1 MLRCRFFK
9 ATSCTIGSIVDFL
22 EKQDHL
28 LCPLLLI
35 LFRCSFQFGVKN
47 FFQRT
52 KNNYSEQLLRIKH
65 IIQLHWHIL
74 CESTMNMEVGGI
86 MKKNLT
92 TKILEA
98 HLVNGSLIPE
108 SEISIRIDHTLLQ
121 DATGTMA
128 MLEFIAMGLPRVKV
142 DLAAQYIDH
151 NLLQTDYKNADDHA
165 FLTTASMKFGIHL
178 SRPGNGVSHQ
188 VHLERFGKPGITLL
202 GADSHSPTAAG
213 LSVLAIGAGGL
224 DVALAMAGHPF
235 NLPCPKVMGGQLTGK
250 LPDWVSG
257 KDVILE
263 MLRRHT
269 VKGGVGKV
277 IEYFGPGVAT
287 LSVTDR
293 ATIGNMGAEL
303 GATSSIFPSD
313 ERTREFLVSQGRGDC
328 WQPLGADVGASYDE
342 YDEIDLST
350 LEPLI
355 ACPSSPDNVVPVTEV
370 AGIKVDQIIVGS
382 SVNSSYRD
390 LMTVCRI
397 VEGSRIAPGVHFHV
411 NPGSRQALE
420 NVAQDGGIMMLLM
433 AGISIHQS
441 GCLGCIGMGQAPG
454 TDQVSLRT
462 FPRNFP
468 GRSGTKGDKV
478 YLCSP
483 ETAAASGISG
493 VITDPRTLAKNKPY
507 PAIAN
512 PSKYLLDDSGII
524 YPSGMN
530 SDTIIKTGPN
540 IIPLPDF
547 EELPEQLDAT
557 VIINLGDNITTDHIM
572 PAGNKV
578 LPLRS
583 NIPAISEHVFEQLDA
598 DFPSRARTAGN
609 GVIVAGE
616 NYGQGSSREH
626 AAIAPRYLGI
636 RAKIVKSF
644 ARIHK
649 ANLINFG
656 IVPLVFKNPD
666 DIELFKQGTKI
677 AIPQVRQLVINGAT
691 EIPVKIGGREI
702 VTTLDISVRQRQ
714 ELLAGGTLNYVKQNI
729 GSDGEKCDG

>member
-1 MLRCRFFK
+1 M
-9 ATSCTIGSIVDFL
+9 
-22 EKQDHL
+22 
-28 LCPLLLI
+28 P
-35 LFRCSFQFGVKN
+35 
-47 FFQRT
+47 
-52 KNNYSEQLLRIKH
+52 
-65 IIQLHWHIL
+65 
-74 CESTMNMEVGGI
+74 
-86 MKKNLT
+86 KNLA

-98 HLVNGSLIPE
+98 HLVEGELSPGK
-108 SEISIRIDHTLLQ
+108 EISIRIDHTLLQ

-142 DLAAQYIDH
+142 ELAAQYIDH

-165 FLTTASMKFGIHL
+165 FLTSAAMKFGVHL
-178 SRPGNGVSHQ
+178 SKPGNGVSHQ
-188 VHLERFGKPGITLL
+188 VHLERFGVPGKTLL
-202 GADSHSPTAAG
+202 GADSHTPTAAG
-213 LSVLAIGAGGL
+213 LAMLAIGAGGL

-235 NLPCPKVMGGQLTGK
+235 NLPCPKVMGVRLTGK

-313 ERTREFLVSQGRGDC
+313 ERTREFLVSQGRGDS
-328 WQPLGADVGASYDE
+328 WQPLAADEGASYDE
-342 YDEIDLST
+342 YDEINLSMV
-350 LEPLI
+350 EPLI
-355 ACPSSPDNVVPVTEV
+355 ACPSSPDNVVRV
-370 AGIKVDQIIVGS
+370 ADVEGVKVDQVLVGS

-397 VEGSRIAPGVHFHV
+397 LEGQRIASHVSFHI

-420 NVAQDGGIMMLLM
+420 NVADQGGIVTLLM
-433 AGISIHQS
+433 AGANIHQS

-454 TDQVSLRT
+454 TNQVSLRT

-468 GRSGTKGDKV
+468 GRSGTKDDKV

-483 ETAAASGISG
+483 ETAAAAGIYG
-493 VITDPRTLAKNKPY
+493 VITDPRKLGKIKPY
-507 PAIAN
+507 PAVQN
-512 PSKYLLDDSGII
+512 PLQYLLDDSSVIF
-524 YPSGMN
+524 PME
-530 SDTIIKTGPN
+530 DTADVEITTGPN
-540 IIPLPDF
+540 IVPFPAFEALPDTM
-547 EELPEQLDAT
+547 QAQ
-557 VIINLGDNITTDHIM
+557 VIIKVGDNITTDHIM

-583 NIPAISEHVFEQLDA
+583 NIPAIAEYVFEQIDPG
-598 DFPSRARTAGN
+598 FPDRARMAGN
-609 GVIVAGE
+609 GVVVAGE

-636 RAKIVKSF
+636 RVKIAKGF

-649 ANLINFG
+649 ANLVNFG
-656 IVPLVFKNPD
+656 ILPLVFRDVSDYDLLEPGDEVAFSN
-666 DIELFKQGTKI
+666 
-677 AIPQVRQLVINGAT
+677 VRRLVESGAT
-691 EIPVKIGGREI
+691 EIPVVVNGREM
-702 VTTLDISVRQRQ
+702 VTILDVSERQRK
-714 ELLAGGTLNYVKQNI
+714 ELLAGGTLNFVKQNQ
-729 GSDGEKCDG
+729 